1 MKFKIQ
7 FSDTTKFDIR
17 EIWEWYET
25 QRSGL
30 GEEFLSK
37 MESKIKLI
45 QDNPN
50 LFQVSFSNVRSAS
63 LERFPYKIAYSIKS
77 DLIFVIGVYHNKRSS
92 KFIRKRK

>member
-7 FSDTTKFDIR
+7 FSDNTKFDIR

-30 GEEFLSK
+30 GEEFLS
-37 MESKIKLI
+37 EVEAKILVI

-50 LFQVSFSNVRSAS
+50 LFQVGFSKSEINVC
-63 LERFPYKIAYSIKS
+63 
-77 DLIFVIGVYHNKRSS
+77 
-92 KFIRKRK
+92 